1 MNIPALHRRMPAL
14 FRPVGYV
21 RYKNAL
27 DTKQILTLCA
37 SQHKQCTGAQRRWG
51 HSFSRNLRA
60 LARSSSCSSVKPI
73 SVLPGAPVTAA
84 VEPHHISKMRP
95 QTLRPG
101 CVRRLA
107 PFGRARNFGRSKMV
121 ERHITLGGA
130 GAAVAASAQG
140 ARDRAECRDM
150 LLVVPF
156 VEIALVLG
164 SDVHCDDQQGG
175 GLRGGRA

>member
-60 LARSSSCSSVKPI
+60 LVRSSSCSSVKPI
-73 SVLPGAPVTAA
+73 SILPGAPVTAA
-84 VEPHHISKMRP
+84 VEPHHVAEMRP
-95 QTLRPG
+95 KPLRPRR
-101 CVRRLA
+101 VRGLA
-107 PFGRARNFGRSKMV
+107 PFRRARHLGRGEMV
-121 ERHITLGGA
+121 KGDITLGGA
-130 GAAVAASAQG
+130 SAAVAAG
-140 ARDRAECRDM
+140 A
-150 LLVVPF
+150 
-156 VEIALVLG
+156 
-164 SDVHCDDQQGG
+164 
-175 GLRGGRA
+175 